1 MMEKEYYSAIDIAK
15 ASGVCK
21 TTAYKEV
28 DNMNQEL
35 KREYPNVRI
44 FEHRI
49 PIWYWN
55 LKTKRIEEENTKGNS
70 EYVEE

>member
-15 ASGVCK
+15 ALGVCK

-35 KREYPNVRI
+35 KREHPNVRI
-44 FEHRI
+44 FQHRI

-55 LKTKRIEEENTKGNS
+55 LKTKRIEEKNREGST

>member
-15 ASGVCK
+15 ALGVCK

-35 KREYPNVRI
+35 IREYPNVRI

-55 LKTKRIEEENTKGNS
+55 LKTKRIEEKNREGST

>member
-1 MMEKEYYSAIDIAK
+1 MTEKEYYSVIDIAK
-15 ASGVCK
+15 ALGVCK

-55 LKTKRIEEENTKGNS
+55 LKTKRIEEENTKGSS

>member
-1 MMEKEYYSAIDIAK
+1 
-15 ASGVCK
+15 
-21 TTAYKEV
+21 
-28 DNMNQEL
+28 MNQEL

-55 LKTKRIEEENTKGNS
+55 LKTKRIDNMEGSN

>member
-1 MMEKEYYSAIDIAK
+1 MTEKEYYSVIDIAK
-15 ASGVCK
+15 ALGVCK
-21 TTAYKEV
+21 TTAYKEI

-35 KREYPNVRI
+35 KNEYPNVRI

-55 LKTKRIEEENTKGNS
+55 LRTKRIEEENTEGSN